1 MNLHKKIIIA
11 DDDPDDRNLASIAF
25 KELNMMHSVDFV
37 TDGQELIDSLKNK
50 INLSHSLPDVI
61 LLDLNMPR
69 KDGRLAL
76 KEIKANPE
84 LCHLNIVVFSTSS
97 AKEDIDYTMSL
108 GAKNYIIKPSGYIE
122 LVNILRSVCE
132 EFVVDSTLKK

>member
-1 MNLHKKIIIA
+1 MNLQKRIIIA

-25 KELNMMHSVDFV
+25 KELNMIHSVDFV
-37 TDGQELIDSLKNK
+37 TDGQELIDFLNTKVGSN
-50 INLSHSLPDVI
+50 HSLPDVI

-69 KDGRLAL
+69 KDGRVAL
-76 KEIKANPE
+76 KEIKAHPE
-84 LCHLNIVVFSTSS
+84 LRHLNIVVFSTSS

-122 LVNILRSVCE
+122 LVTIFRSICE
-132 EFVVDSTLKK
+132 EFVVDTTL

>member
-37 TDGQELIDSLKNK
+37 TDGQELIDCLTTKVNS
-50 INLSHSLPDVI
+50 SHSLPDVI

-76 KEIKANPE
+76 KEIKSHPD
-84 LCHLNIVVFSTSS
+84 LQHLNIVVFSTSS

-122 LVNILRSVCE
+122 LVAILRSICE
-132 EFVVDSTLKK
+132 EFVTNKTI

>member
-37 TDGQELIDSLKNK
+37 TDGQELIDSLTTK
-50 INLSHSLPDVI
+50 INSNHTLPDVI
-61 LLDLNMPR
+61 LLDLNMPK
-69 KDGRLAL
+69 KDGRVAL
-76 KEIKANPE
+76 KEIKSHPE
-84 LCHLNIVVFSTSS
+84 LKHLNIVVFSTSS
-97 AKEDIDYTMSL
+97 AKEDIDYTMNL

-122 LVNILRSVCE
+122 LVAIFRSICKE
-132 EFVVDSTLKK
+132 YITDTPI

>member
-1 MNLHKKIIIA
+1 MNIHKKIIIA

-25 KELNMMHSVDFV
+25 KELNMMHSVGFV
-37 TDGQELIDSLKNK
+37 TDGQELIDCLTAKV
-50 INLSHSLPDVI
+50 NLSLSLPDII

-76 KEIKANPE
+76 KEIKSHPG
-84 LCHLNIVVFSTSS
+84 LQHLNIVVFSTSS

-108 GAKNYIIKPSGYIE
+108 GAKNYIIKPSGYTE
-122 LVNILRSVCE
+122 LLAIFRSICQ
-132 EFVVDSTLKK
+132 EFVTNKTI